1 LALIEMQSQET
12 RVSDNIPDD
21 LKYTKSHEWVRSLAD
36 GQVEVGIS
44 DHAQQA
50 LGDLVF
56 VEIPQLDAQVTAG
69 AACAVVESVKA
80 ASDVYSPVTGRV
92 TARNEELVQKPELL
106 NSDPYGAGWLMRVRL
121 DAGAAGEALL
131 NAREYA
137 KSLKEAE

>member
-1 LALIEMQSQET
+1 
-12 RVSDNIPDD
+12 VSENIPDD
-21 LKYTKSHEWVRSLAD
+21 LQYTRSHEWVRSLP
-36 GQVEVGIS
+36 GGEVEVGIT

-56 VEIPQLDAQVTAG
+56 VEVPALGAQVGAG
-69 AACAVVESVKA
+69 IACAVVESVKA